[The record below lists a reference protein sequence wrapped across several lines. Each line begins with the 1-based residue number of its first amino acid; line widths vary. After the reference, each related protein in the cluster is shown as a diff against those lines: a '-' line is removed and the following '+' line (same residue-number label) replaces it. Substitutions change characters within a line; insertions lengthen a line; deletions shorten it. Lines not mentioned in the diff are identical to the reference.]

1 MINYQDR
8 ISEARRLAENL
19 YGHKNDS
26 ITPMAVVDKIGN
38 LRGKKLF
45 NSIEEK
51 IFDPFCGCGAFL
63 LFFIDKFFNSK
74 VHIKEFPNPKKRLE
88 HIIKNQI
95 YGNDIKV
102 EKTRITG
109 NLIDFILP
117 GAQKN
122 IENKD
127 FRVYNNKMLK
137 EFNIV
142 GNPPYTE
149 DDVLLYTYFFEQA
162 LQGKRVV
169 FVMPADLDSQQVR
182 LKNHNK
188 RVKKHLVTEP
198 ENVSEYFNVGLTNIN
213 LIDADPSRVNVVPEY
228 EDPYENMPILYPERK
243 RLTFVRGFGQYS
255 WKTNK
260 DDNGE
265 EVYVGILRDGFKT
278 RNITKKIIAKDN
290 KKDLI
295 TNPYIVMIGENPSN
309 GLFNIEVIENK
320 GKPFG
325 SGIFAVGVD
334 TMEIGNNLKSWLQS
348 DEIKNEVKK
357 MLEAKGTYSLSGDAI
372 QKLPWYE

>member
-1 MINYQDR
+1 MINYQER

-51 IFDPFCGCGAFL
+51 IFDPFCGCGSFL

-74 VHIKEFPNPKKRLE
+74 VHIKEFPNPKKRLK
-88 HIIKNQI
+88 HIIEEQI

-102 EKTRITG
+102 EKTKITR

-117 GAQKN
+117 GSQKN

-142 GNPPYTE
+142 GNPPYTKGDILE
-149 DDVLLYTYFFEQA
+149 YTYFFEQA

-169 FVMPADLDSQQVR
+169 FVMPADLGSQQVR
-182 LKNHNK
+182 LKGHNN

-198 ENVSEYFNVGLTNIN
+198 ENVSEYFNVGLTNIH
-213 LIDADPSRVNVVPEY
+213 LIDADPSVENVVPDY
-228 EDPYENMPILYPERK
+228 EDPVEKMPLLHPGRK
-243 RLTFVRGFGQYS
+243 RLDPRRGMGEYS
-255 WKTNK
+255 RKENL
-260 DDNGE
+260 DQNG
-265 EVYVGILRDGFKT
+265 VYVYGGVKRGDILEGAK
-278 RNITKKIIAKDN
+278 IKKSVVRMKEGMKSD
-290 KKDLI
+290 K
-295 TNPYIVMIGENPSN
+295 PYMVLIGENPSR
-309 GLFNIEVIENK
+309 GLFNCYVAENN
-320 GKPFG
+320 GTTWT
-325 SGIFAVGVD
+325 SGLFAVFVD
-334 TMEIGNNLKSWLQS
+334 SKDQGEKLKKHLQS
-348 DEIKNEVKK
+348 KEIQTEVQK
-357 MLEAKGTYSLSGDAI
+357 MLDAKGTYSLSGPMTAR
-372 QKLPWYE
+372 LPWYE

>member
-1 MINYQDR
+1 MINYQER

-51 IFDPFCGCGAFL
+51 ILDPFCGCGAFL
-63 LFFIDKFFNSK
+63 LFFIHKLFNSK
-74 VHIKEFPNPKKRLE
+74 VHIKEFPNPKKRLK
-88 HIIKNQI
+88 HIIEKQI
-95 YGNDIKV
+95 HGNDIKV
-102 EKTRITG
+102 EKTKITR
-109 NLIDFILP
+109 NLIDYILP
-117 GAQKN
+117 GSQKN

-142 GNPPYTE
+142 GNPPYTK
-149 DDVLLYTYFFEQA
+149 DDILLYTYFFEQA

-182 LKNHNK
+182 LKSHNE
-188 RVKKHLVTEP
+188 RVKKHLVTKP

-213 LIDADPSRVNVVPEY
+213 LIDADPSVENVVPDY
-228 EDPYENMPILYPERK
+228 DDPIEKMPVLYPERG
-243 RLTFVRGFGQYS
+243 RLSVTRGYGPYS
-255 WKTNK
+255 WKPNR
-260 DDNGE
+260 DVSGE
-265 EVYVGILRDGFKT
+265 EVYVGVLRDGFKT
-278 RNITKKIIAKDN
+278 VKISNEIISKDN
-290 KKDLI
+290 KK
-295 TNPYIVMIGENPSN
+295 NYIKHRYLVMVGENPSK
-309 GLFNIEVIENK
+309 GLFNVEVIENK

-325 SGIFAVGVD
+325 SGIFAIGVD
-334 TMEIGNNLKSWLQS
+334 TREIGNNLKSWLQS
-348 DEIKNEVKK
+348 DEIKNEVQK
-357 MLEAKGTYSLSGDAI
+357 MLDAKGTYSLSGDAI
-372 QKLPWYE
+372 QRLPWYE